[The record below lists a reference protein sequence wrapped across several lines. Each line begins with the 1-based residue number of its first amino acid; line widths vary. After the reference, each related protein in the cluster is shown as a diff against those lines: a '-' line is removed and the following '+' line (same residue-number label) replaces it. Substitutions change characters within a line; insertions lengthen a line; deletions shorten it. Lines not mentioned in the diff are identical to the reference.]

1 MISYYQHGTGT
12 SNCSKIITI
21 LYMFLISI
29 TGLLMPIDLL
39 AMAVGLFSGLT
50 TAFLVGVLLFLF
62 KGFNITMIFCK
73 GCGKSLISIKAF
85 YITILTSIIV
95 MLLLTVFLIL
105 EMLKFTNNDIKKT
118 LSNPMIVEMV
128 PIIFANILA
137 MIDALIYGSEKK
149 PYYRMV
155 PMVSYQFP
163 VLQYP

>member
-1 MISYYQHGTGT
+1 
-12 SNCSKIITI
+12 
-21 LYMFLISI
+21 
-29 TGLLMPIDLL
+29 
-39 AMAVGLFSGLT
+39 
-50 TAFLVGVLLFLF
+50 
-62 KGFNITMIFCK
+62 MIFCK
-73 GCGKSLISIKAF
+73 GFGKSLISIKAF

-149 PYYRMV
+149 PYYLPSLHGTLLSEGHV
-155 PMVSYQFP
+155 
-163 VLQYP
+163 